1 MQWIEE
7 GSCRDRPRQLWF
19 QEGNSKRAKINT
31 ERAIQ
36 ICNSCPV
43 VQECRTYAMRNEA
56 YGTWGGLSELDRE
69 ILRLQNGEEP
79 LMPLKFRKQN
89 PKLKELQNASH

>member
-1 MQWIEE
+1 
-7 GSCRDRPRQLWF
+7 
-19 QEGNSKRAKINT
+19 
-31 ERAIQ
+31 
-36 ICNSCPV
+36 
-43 VQECRTYAMRNEA
+43 MRNEA